1 MDLRKNV
8 YKADA
13 DRNGIIAKLPGGAI
27 TLSIPVGIIAAV
39 VAGRPGLG
47 LHHVP
52 AHAPHPHRHDDLQGL
67 HVRRRG
73 RPVRLHRRDPHHR
86 RLRARVQ
93 VTCDLNVLHARTV
106 EKKLWLTLRE
116 AAPTP
121 APFPLTPMCRK
132 ARGGFFMPRAKPRQ
146 CTRMN
151 RQHFAVITADVLLD
165 SVFRAAYS
173 RDDSNVAN
181 VIWALPWE

>member
-1 MDLRKNV
+1 M
-8 YKADA
+8 
-13 DRNGIIAKLPGGAI
+13 
-27 TLSIPVGIIAAV
+27 
-39 VAGRPGLG
+39 
-47 LHHVP
+47 
-52 AHAPHPHRHDDLQGL
+52 
-67 HVRRRG
+67 
-73 RPVRLHRRDPHHR
+73 
-86 RLRARVQ
+86 
-93 VTCDLNVLHARTV
+93 

-121 APFPLTPMCRK
+121 APFSLTPMCRK
-132 ARGGFFMPRAKPRQ
+132 ARGGFFMPWAKPRQ

-173 RDDSNVAN
+173 RDDSNAAN